1 MTEHDKQVRWIARL
15 AQAPGWTAYA
25 KARSAELEEIW
36 PGITA
41 EIRAEIERQKS
52 LNVLKKGGDCEAM
65 HLGS

>member
-1 MTEHDKQVRWIARL
+1 MTEHAKQIRWIAHL
-15 AQAPGWTAYA
+15 AQATGWTAYA

>member
-1 MTEHDKQVRWIARL
+1 MTEYDKQVLWIAQL

-52 LNVLKKGGDCEAM
+52 TTGQKKGGICERI
-65 HLGS
+65 